1 MANLSKKK
9 FDVLGVVTEDSRIL
23 LAKEEQIREKIRLNV
38 DLRNELDQVKADQ
51 TRETLLLKK

>member
-38 DLRNELDQVKADQ
+38 DLRNELDQVKAER

>member
-1 MANLSKKK
+1 MANLSRKK

-38 DLRNELDQVKADQ
+38 DLRNELDQVKAER

>member
-38 DLRNELDQVKADQ
+38 DLRNELDQVKAEQ

>member
-9 FDVLGVVTEDSRIL
+9 FDGLGVVTEDSRIL

>member
-38 DLRNELDQVKADQ
+38 DLRNKLDQVKAER